1 MRETGEKKD
10 TELSSEETNAL
21 ARSTKKYKDH
31 HDPEGGVRIRDFTI
45 AGFSL
50 KSYKD
55 SLGGKIP
62 GVYEQAFGFVSSMW
76 ENDVSDYEEDTY
88 SVGCVSVTLTWEEK
102 ARICASCVNLSYKM
116 TLIMSLKG
124 DPGL

>member
-1 MRETGEKKD
+1 MRETREKKD
-10 TELSSEETNAL
+10 IELSSEETNAL

-55 SLGGKIP
+55 SLGGEIP

-88 SVGCVSVTLTWEEK
+88 SSPPPPPPSSHFDASEIVVEEQPLTPLNE
-102 ARICASCVNLSYKM
+102 
-116 TLIMSLKG
+116 TFG
-124 DPGL
+124 